1 MGEKQ
6 PTLQLLTIADV
17 ARVLACSEANVYAI
31 IDFGALPY
39 LTIGRS
45 KGYRVDQQDLA
56 AFIEDRKKGKQGVED
71 KAPSPRPR
79 LRHIE
84 I

>member
-31 IDFGALPY
+31 IESGALPY
-39 LTIGRS
+39 LTIGKS

-56 AFIEDRKKGKQGVED
+56 EFIQSRKKGKQGVED
-71 KAPSPRPR
+71 KAPRPRPR
-79 LRHIE
+79 LRHLKV
-84 I
+84 